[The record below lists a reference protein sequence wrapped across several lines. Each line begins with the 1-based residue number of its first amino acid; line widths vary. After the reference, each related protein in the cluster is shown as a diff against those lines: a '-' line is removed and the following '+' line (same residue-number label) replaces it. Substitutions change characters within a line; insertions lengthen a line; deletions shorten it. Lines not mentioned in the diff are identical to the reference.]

1 MARLIIFI
9 FIIALASCGG
19 TSNDSSTKKESTSKK
34 ADKKADTK
42 PKGKRGEGRKGKGKG
57 NGRGRGKGSDGK
69 DEVVVINVE
78 AATIRIGNATS
89 VFRTTTI
96 LEADLESA
104 VTSKASGIV
113 LKINVEVGDK
123 VEAGDVLAVLESDV
137 QQLRFES
144 ANANYQKS
152 LNNYERAKSLLKKG
166 LANKESVENLKFET
180 RSLKTNLSQANLDL
194 EFTKIKAPISG
205 TITKRNVK
213 KGNLIQLNTQVYE
226 IVDFDSLQAVIN
238 VPEDKWNLFKTG
250 LEANFNFT
258 SFTDAIKGTIMRV
271 DPIVDSATG
280 TFKVVVDIDD
290 SQQQNY
296 NLRPG
301 LFGKTEI
308 VLDKRE
314 NTLLV
319 SKDAVIREDE
329 VAYLY
334 EINEDK
340 SISKRNISIGYE
352 MDDDIEILS
361 GIAPDKRVVTT
372 GKNNVSEES
381 TVEVIE
387 YND

>member
-1 MARLIIFI
+1 MKRLIILI
-9 FIIALASCGG
+9 SVLSLIACG
-19 TSNDSSTKKESTSKK
+19 SAPVDDK
-34 ADKKADTK
+34 DKKNKTDK
-42 PKGKRGEGRKGKGKG
+42 SSQVSKDKKSRKGKRGKGKGEKEEE
-57 NGRGRGKGSDGK
+57 
-69 DEVVVINVE
+69 EVIINVE
-78 AATIRIGNATS
+78 SATIRLGNATS

-113 LKINVEVGDK
+113 LKINVEVGDR

-137 QQLRFES
+137 QQLKYES

-152 LNNYERAKSLLKKG
+152 LNNYERAKSLLTKG

-180 RSLKTNLSQANLDL
+180 RSLKTNRSQAKLDL
-194 EFTKIKAPISG
+194 DFTQITAPISG
-205 TITKRNVK
+205 IITKRNIK

-226 IVDFDSLQAVIN
+226 IVYFNSLQAVIN
-238 VPEDKWNLFKTG
+238 VPEDRWSLFKNG
-250 LEANFNFT
+250 LEANFTFT
-258 SFTDAIKGTIMRV
+258 SLADVITGTIIRV
-271 DPIVDSATG
+271 DPIVDSSTG

-290 SQQQNY
+290 SQQTSH

-308 VLDKRE
+308 VLDKHE

-334 EINEDK
+334 EVNEDN
-340 SISKRNISIGYE
+340 SITKKNIAIGYE
-352 MDDDIEILS
+352 MDDDLEILS
-361 GIAPDKRVVTT
+361 GITVDKRVVTT

-381 TVEVIE
+381 IVEVIE

>member
-9 FIIALASCGG
+9 FIMALVSCGG
-19 TSNDSSTKKESTSKK
+19 APNDTQSNKDSVSKK
-34 ADKKADTK
+34 DDKKPGTK

-57 NGRGRGKGSDGK
+57 RGKGKDSGDK
-69 DEVVVINVE
+69 DEEVIINVE
-78 AATIRIGNATS
+78 AATIRLGNATS

-194 EFTKIKAPISG
+194 DFTKIKAPISG

-238 VPEDKWNLFKTG
+238 VPEDKWNLFKSG

-258 SFTDAIKGTIMRV
+258 SLADVIKGTIMRV

-334 EINEDK
+334 EVNEDK
-340 SISKRNISIGYE
+340 SITKRNISIGYE

-361 GIAPDKRVVTT
+361 GIDVEKRVVTT

>member
-1 MARLIIFI
+1 MALV
-9 FIIALASCGG
+9 SCGG
-19 TSNDSSTKKESTSKK
+19 AANDSANSKDSVSKK
-34 ADKKADTK
+34 DDKKADNK
-42 PKGKRGEGRKGKGKG
+42 AKGKRGEGRRGKGKG
-57 NGRGRGKGSDGK
+57 RGKGKDEK

-78 AATIRIGNATS
+78 AATIRMGNATS

-113 LKINVEVGDK
+113 LQINVEVGDK

-137 QQLRFES
+137 QQLKYES

-152 LNNYERAKSLLKKG
+152 LNNYERAKSLLTKG
-166 LANKESVENLKFET
+166 LTNKESVENLKFET
-180 RSLKTNLSQANLDL
+180 RSLKTNRSQAKLDL
-194 EFTKIKAPISG
+194 DFTKITAPISG
-205 TITKRNVK
+205 VITKRNIK

-238 VPEDKWNLFKTG
+238 VPEDKWSLFKNG
-250 LEANFNFT
+250 LEANFVFT
-258 SFTDAIKGTIMRV
+258 SLSDVITGTIIRV
-271 DPIVDSATG
+271 DPIVDSTTG

-290 SQQQNY
+290 SQQTSN

-308 VLDKRE
+308 VLDKHE

-319 SKDAVIREDE
+319 SKDAIIREDE
-329 VAYLY
+329 IAYLY
-334 EINEDK
+334 EVNDDN
-340 SISKRNISIGYE
+340 SLTKRNINIGYE
-352 MDDDIEILS
+352 MDDDLEVLS
-361 GIAPDKRVVTT
+361 GVVVDKRVVTT

-381 TVEVIE
+381 IVEVIE

>member
-1 MARLIIFI
+1 MKRLIILI
-9 FIIALASCGG
+9 CILLLAACG
-19 TSNDSSTKKESTSKK
+19 SAPVDDK
-34 ADKKADTK
+34 DKKAKKDKTSQVTQDK
-42 PKGKRGEGRKGKGKG
+42 KGQKGKD
-57 NGRGRGKGSDGK
+57 NK
-69 DEVVVINVE
+69 DEEEVIINVE
-78 AATIRIGNATS
+78 SVTIRQGNATS

-113 LKINVEVGDK
+113 LQINVEVGDK
-123 VEAGDVLAVLESDV
+123 VEEGDVLAILESDV
-137 QQLRFES
+137 QRLQFES

-152 LNNYERAKSLLKKG
+152 LNNYERAKTLLKKG

-180 RSLKTNLSQANLDL
+180 RSLKTNLSQAKLDL
-194 EFTKIKAPISG
+194 DFTKITAPISG
-205 TITKRNVK
+205 VITKRNIK

-226 IVDFDSLQAVIN
+226 IVNFDSLQAIIN
-238 VPEDKWNLFKTG
+238 VPEDKWNLFKNG
-250 LEANFNFT
+250 LEANFSFT
-258 SFTDAIKGTIMRV
+258 SLTDIIKGKIIRI
-271 DPIVDSATG
+271 DPIVNSATG

-290 SQQQNY
+290 SQQVDY

-301 LFGKTEI
+301 LFGRTEI
-308 VLDKRE
+308 VLDKHE

-329 VAYLY
+329 IAYLY
-334 EINEDK
+334 EVNDDN
-340 SISKRNISIGYE
+340 SITKKNIKIGYE
-352 MDDDIEILS
+352 MDNDLEILS
-361 GIAPDKRVVTT
+361 GISVDKRVVTT

>member
-1 MARLIIFI
+1 MALV
-9 FIIALASCGG
+9 SCGG
-19 TSNDSSTKKESTSKK
+19 APNDTQSSKDSVSKK
-34 ADKKADTK
+34 DDKKSDTR
-42 PKGKRGEGRKGKGKG
+42 PKGKRGEDRKGKGKG
-57 NGRGRGKGSDGK
+57 RGRGKDSDEK
-69 DEVVVINVE
+69 DEAVVINVE
-78 AATIRIGNATS
+78 AVTIRNGNATS

-194 EFTKIKAPISG
+194 DFTKIKAPISG

-213 KGNLIQLNTQVYE
+213 KGNLIQNNTQVYE

-238 VPEDKWNLFKTG
+238 VPEDKWSLFKTG

-258 SFTDAIKGTIMRV
+258 SFVDVIKGTIMRV

-280 TFKVVVDIDD
+280 TFKVVVDIDN

-329 VAYLY
+329 IAYVY
-334 EINEDK
+334 EVNEDK
-340 SISKRNISIGYE
+340 SVTKRDISIGYE
-352 MDDDIEILS
+352 MDDDLEILS
-361 GIAPDKRVVTT
+361 GITVDKRVVTT
-372 GKNNVSEES
+372 GKNNVSEDS